1 MDSEGEQQ
9 QEEGSPI
16 STQAS
21 NGEQQPE
28 RERQPEGERQPDS
41 QQKSTRDEEAD
52 QQLLEEAFMYKTQNI
67 YPDGVGESRKRIIRK
82 KAAKFVVENGEL
94 KYKMKKKGKVYISIY
109 CFYYRQFVCIV
120 CTV

>member
-21 NGEQQPE
+21 NGEQ
-28 RERQPEGERQPDS
+28 RQPEGERQPDS
-41 QQKSTRDEEAD
+41 QQKSARDEEAD
-52 QQLLEEAFMYKTQNI
+52 QQLLEGAFMYKTQKI

-82 KAAKFVVENGEL
+82 KAVKFVVENGEL
-94 KYKMKKKGKVYISIY
+94 TYKMKKKGKVYISIY
-109 CFYYRQFVCIV
+109 CIYYRQFVCIV

>member
-28 RERQPEGERQPDS
+28 GERQPSS
-41 QQKSTRDEEAD
+41 QQKSTRDKEAD
-52 QQLLEEAFMYKTQNI
+52 QQLLEEAFMYKTQKI
-67 YPDGVGESRKRIIRK
+67 YLDGVGESRNRIIRK

-109 CFYYRQFVCIV
+109 CIYYRQFVCIV